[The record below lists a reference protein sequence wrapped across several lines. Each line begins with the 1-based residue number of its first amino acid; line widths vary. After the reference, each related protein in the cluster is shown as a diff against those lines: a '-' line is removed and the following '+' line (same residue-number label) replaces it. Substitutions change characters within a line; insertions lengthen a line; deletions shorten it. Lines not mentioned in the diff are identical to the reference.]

1 MVLINQDSGGS
12 RGKDR
17 ISELPEPLIHH
28 ILSFL
33 PTQCV
38 VSMSVLSKRWRY
50 VWTSVPVI
58 DLREVEFPSIVVL
71 DDTIEEHERIENL
84 YLLQLQSLM
93 NFVER
98 KLSLHRETRDIKK
111 FYLDNL
117 DEQRLRVEGWLS
129 DLFTRQNLEEFVF
142 CTDSWPHD
150 GFFPSRGTYASL
162 TTLELE
168 TWDPVYLPD
177 AINFPNLRIC
187 RLSNAKLYMHSE
199 DLTQQF
205 FSNLPVLEELELS
218 DCEWNISELLI
229 SAPALK
235 YLFITGPSEAAF
247 VRGPI
252 PKFKINI
259 FAPNLLT
266 LRYTDFSAEDYILHR
281 FEALVNAVIDC
292 KRLYRSLPQE
302 KDPIVTKVIKK
313 LSNVKRL
320 KISGGTFEELLFPQ
334 DVFTNWP
341 MFYNLVHLEVS
352 SKISFS
358 KDKTLLNFLRISP
371 NLVTLVIVQGFVG
384 QLSNTDS
391 GWRPDMVPQCML
403 LHLKA
408 VKLCEFYG
416 CLEDLNAVK
425 TFLKNARVLKRMIIK
440 FDSNLSTDEQNRV
453 MKKLLKFP
461 RCSANCII
469 EVS

>member
-1 MVLINQDSGGS
+1 MLMNQDSGGS
-12 RGKDR
+12 QRKDI

-38 VSMSVLSKRWRY
+38 VSTSVLSKRWRY
-50 VWTSVPVI
+50 IWTSVPVL
-58 DLREVEFPSIVVL
+58 DLRDVEFPSVARLL
-71 DDTIEEHERIENL
+71 DTNAEHERVENL
-84 YLLQLQSLM
+84 YSLQFQRLM
-93 NFVER
+93 NFVDK

-117 DEQRLRVEGWLS
+117 DVQRFQVEEWLS
-129 DLFTRQNLEEFVF
+129 DLFTRQSLEEFVF
-142 CTDSWPHD
+142 YAESSPE
-150 GFFPSRGTYASL
+150 GLFPSRGTYTSL
-162 TTLELE
+162 TILELG

-177 AINFPNLRIC
+177 AINFPNLKIC
-187 RLSNAKLYMHSE
+187 RLRNATLYMHSE

-205 FSNLPVLEELELS
+205 FSNLPVLEQLELI
-218 DCEWNISELLI
+218 DCDWNISELLI

-235 YLFITGPSEAAF
+235 YLFITGPSEAVF
-247 VRGPI
+247 FHGPI

-259 FAPNLLT
+259 FAPNLLS
-266 LRYTDFSAEDYILHR
+266 LRYTDFAAEDYILHR
-281 FEALVNAVIDC
+281 FETLVNAVIDC

-302 KDPIVTKVIKK
+302 KDPISTKFIKK

-320 KISGGTFEELLFPQ
+320 KISGGTFEELLFPD

-341 MFYNLVHLEVS
+341 MFHNLVYLEVA

-358 KDKTLLNFLRISP
+358 EDKTLLNFLRISP
-371 NLVTLVIVQGFVG
+371 NLATIIIAQGFVG
-384 QLSNTDS
+384 HLSSTDG
-391 GWRPDMVPQCML
+391 GWTPDMVPQCML

-408 VKLCEFYG
+408 VKFFEFYG
-416 CLEDLNAVK
+416 CLEDLNVVQ
-425 TFLKNARVLKRMIIK
+425 TFLKYARVLERMIIK
-440 FDSNLSTDEQNRV
+440 FDSNLPTDEQNEV

-461 RCSANCII
+461 RGSTSCII
-469 EVS
+469 EVL